1 MIDIH
6 DSLASLR
13 NKAQEVSML
22 RDASALLRLRN
33 PDDATYLESL
43 NSANEELAQIEASI
57 TLFEASHRAEFIAEK
72 AKKDEQIKL
81 HAEVAYAQ
89 TVSASNEMIELAP
102 KIEQT
107 LDHLSTLLH
116 QWTDLQKSRNES
128 AGTVVS
134 CCVQNHDQMLNKG
147 ILISGMAKGYL
158 SAPFAHHISRSG
170 IREALGS
177 CGTLDLVLS
186 SEPESITEVTVNN
199 AQALK
204 GHLDQLLANLYEPL

>member
-6 DSLASLR
+6 ESLASLR
-13 NKAQEVSML
+13 NKANEVSML

-57 TLFEASHRAEFIAEK
+57 TLFEASHRAEFIAQ
-72 AKKDEQIKL
+72 KDKRDEELKVQAQI
-81 HAEVAYAQ
+81 AYAQ
-89 TVSASNEMIELAP
+89 TMDSSNQMIDLAP
-102 KIEQT
+102 QIEQS
-107 LDHLSTLLH
+107 LNHLSTLLH
-116 QWTDLQKSRNES
+116 QWTALQKSRNES
-128 AGTVVS
+128 AGTVVAS
-134 CCVQNHDQMLNKG
+134 CVQNHDQMLNKG

-177 CGTLDLVLS
+177 CGTLDLVVS

-204 GHLDQLLANLYEPL
+204 GHLDELLGNLYEPS